1 MCGIWGAIGPALH
14 VVGYY
19 LPCLDAIRGRG
30 PEESRMIDIS
40 GTQLPIYVG
49 FNRLAING
57 LSEAGMQP
65 FRLANPDHTVKKYPD
80 ISGEITWAVNGEIYN
95 WRDLASK
102 HGLALNSGS
111 DCEVVGALYR
121 ELGYQRLDELFASFD
136 GVFATILVDTQKDW
150 LIVARD
156 PYGVRPLFEG
166 EDEAGNLFFSSEMK
180 GLPADVKRVRPVEP
194 GTYRI
199 YDTNTRT
206 LLRFSRYHHMS
217 LLKFPVFETVAI
229 ARQAVRESLEAAV
242 KKRLMTERP
251 VAALL
256 SGGLDSS
263 LIAAL
268 VARQMRAAGVKER
281 LKTFSIGM
289 AGSEDLRYA
298 RQVAAWIDSDHT
310 EVVVTADEMWG
321 AVPAVIRDIESFDT
335 TTVRAS
341 VGNWL
346 VAREVSRRCDAKVV
360 FNGDGSDEVFGS
372 YLYFN
377 SAPSDD
383 AYEAEVL
390 RLLREIHT
398 FDVLRSDRSIA
409 SHGLEPRTPFLDKTF
424 VATVMA
430 LPIWMRRPVKG
441 DRIEKWIL
449 RLAFDD
455 GYTLPK
461 EVLWRKKEAFS
472 DGVSG
477 QEKSW
482 YQITQERA
490 VDEVPLNWRAAF
502 PLMWDGPVPTT
513 PEMFLYRELFERNYS
528 GWSSAVVPHF
538 WMPRW
543 SPGAT
548 DPSARTLAVYK

>member
-1 MCGIWGAIGPALH
+1 
-14 VVGYY
+14 
-19 LPCLDAIRGRG
+19 
-30 PEESRMIDIS
+30 MIDIS
-40 GTQLPIYVG
+40 YTQLPVYLG

-65 FRLANPDHTVKKYPD
+65 FRLANPDHAVKKYPD

-95 WRDLASK
+95 HKDLAKK

-121 ELGYQRLDELFASFD
+121 ELGWQRLDELFASFD

-166 EDEAGNLFFSSEMK
+166 EDEKGNLFFSSEMK
-180 GLPADVKRVRPVEP
+180 GLPTTVTRVRPVEP

-206 LLRFSRYHHMS
+206 LLRAARYHHIP
-217 LLKFPVFETVAI
+217 LLKFPVFENVAI

-242 KKRLMTERP
+242 KKRLMTQRP

-298 RQVAAWIDSDHT
+298 RQVAAWIDSEHT
-310 EVVVTADEMWG
+310 EVVVTADEMWSS
-321 AVPAVIRDIESFDT
+321 VPAVVRDIESFDT

-346 VAREVSRRCDAKVV
+346 VAREVARRCDAKVV

-377 SAPSDD
+377 SAPSDE

-430 LPIWMRRPVKG
+430 LPTWMRRPVKG

-490 VDEVPLNWRAAF
+490 AAEVPLNWRTSA
-502 PLMWDGPVPTT
+502 PLMWGNPMPTT
-513 PEMFLYRELFERNYS
+513 AEMYLYRQLFERNYS

-548 DPSARTLAVYK
+548 DPSARTLAVYI